1 MIQQVRSALWT
12 ILALCFIQL
21 LAVTVSAQEGS
32 PTQKAGTAPA
42 GQKHSDPA
50 IHATASIPFD
60 FWIGPEK
67 MPAGQYVLEMIVPSV
82 GVIRSADGKVEQ
94 ELYTLDTGDPV
105 EEADSRLIFVMQ
117 NDKPVLS
124 EIWSIHGKR
133 RLTSRDNDP
142 PEGNAQTKVVA
153 LLYR

>member
-82 GVIRSADGKVEQ
+82 GVIRSADGKVERGKIRLADDKRNHRRDEILGERRDHAAKGRADRQ
-94 ELYTLDTGDPV
+94 RRRAVEDPV
-105 EEADSRLIFVMQ
+105 VEGSQAVPGDLPHRS
-117 NDKPVLS
+117 
-124 EIWSIHGKR
+124 R
-133 RLTSRDNDP
+133 RLQR
-142 PEGNAQTKVVA
+142 V
-153 LLYR
+153 